1 MFVSRVDMRGGRRF
15 QIRRGRMSMGFYLIS
30 FFFWVWLAGIDQSVS
45 SGKKWPSW
53 PSSWMILRLSFL
65 VSSFE
70 VSLANRKG
78 ERMKERR
85 GYWPTSDPI
94 QIEQKLKSL
103 VSLSLSSLLGP
114 SSSHFLIPPLKL
126 SCVLLLST
134 LQLSS
139 STTTTYRRPSDP
151 STILCS
157 GFYQLHCCRLLSLF
171 TKR

>member
-45 SGKKWPSW
+45 SGKNGPAGHHHGWSW
-53 PSSWMILRLSFL
+53 GFLFWSLLLKFHSPIEREKEWKREEAIDQPLTLSKLNKSSKVL
-65 VSSFE
+65 
-70 VSLANRKG
+70 
-78 ERMKERR
+78 
-85 GYWPTSDPI
+85 
-94 QIEQKLKSL
+94 
-103 VSLSLSSLLGP
+103 SLSLSPVCLALLLP
-114 SSSHFLIPPLKL
+114 ISWFPPLKL